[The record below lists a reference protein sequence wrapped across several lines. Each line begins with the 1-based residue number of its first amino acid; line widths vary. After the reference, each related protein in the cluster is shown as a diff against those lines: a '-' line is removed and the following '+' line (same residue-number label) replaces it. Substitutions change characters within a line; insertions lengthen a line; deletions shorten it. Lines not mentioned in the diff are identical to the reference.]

1 MAGSRFSKGR
11 HALSISDRSGAAFPY
26 IEMVR
31 EWNGAWVH
39 TSEFEIKQPQI
50 QPRPVGADPQALEF
64 ARTART
70 EFAIA
75 DLLQENPL
83 ESYGIGSPIVNV
95 VLPGHG
101 FTTGNTKRFRGPL
114 GAAGVYGNPEGV
126 GGITGATIAKAAGY
140 TITVGRYISG
150 ATDTDGPNGT
160 GLYGTNWF
168 YFSADTN
175 ATSVTT
181 GGGYPISVGPVTLNA

>member
-26 IEMVR
+26 TEMVR

-70 EFAIA
+70 EFLCTN
-75 DLLQENPL
+75 D
-83 ESYGIGSPIVNV
+83 
-95 VLPGHG
+95 
-101 FTTGNTKRFRGPL
+101 FT
-114 GAAGVYGNPEGV
+114 
-126 GGITGATIAKAAGY
+126 
-140 TITVGRYISG
+140 
-150 ATDTDGPNGT
+150 
-160 GLYGTNWF
+160 
-168 YFSADTN
+168 
-175 ATSVTT
+175 
-181 GGGYPISVGPVTLNA
+181 